1 MSSLIPGILIIATF
15 LAASV
20 IMFGTFLSTSTTQSE
35 SLRELGRI
43 NRERAGS
50 IIVVSDASITL
61 SVAGVSTDMTILVD
75 NIGSQPVGSFSRMDV
90 IVQYTDSSDNEVGR
104 YLSYDPASVGNNQWT
119 IPNGGIDPDILNP
132 GMWDPDETLTLELR
146 IAPDM
151 KVDTAAVVTIATP
164 RGASA
169 QTTVSN

>member
-15 LAASV
+15 LAASA

-43 NRERAGS
+43 KREQAGS
-50 IIVVSDASITL
+50 FIFISDASITL
-61 SVAGVSTDMTILVD
+61 SVAGVSTDMTLLVD
-75 NIGSQPVGSFSRMDV
+75 NEGSQPVANFSRMDV
-90 IVQYTDSSDNEVGR
+90 IVQYTDSSDNAVGQ
-104 YLSYDPASVGNNQWT
+104 YLSYNPVSVGNNQWT
-119 IPNGGIDPDILNP
+119 IPSGGIDPDVLNP
-132 GMWDPDETLTLELR
+132 GMWDPDETLTVELR
-146 IAPDM
+146 IALDM
-151 KVDTAAVVTIATP
+151 KVDTQAVVTIATP